1 MGCNFF
7 TLADPH
13 HGASPGVQDTYRHQ
27 PTQANLQSPER
38 GQKANSKGTVYAQ
51 LISFAASPRLQST
64 MPDITCGSDTSKGKQ
79 LQATVVPNGSPGTPS
94 SVGHSLDWTCQS
106 GDWPPAQ
113 VGGLPRPF
121 AVHTLGHAALIMM

>member
-1 MGCNFF
+1 MGCAIF
-7 TLADPH
+7 TMADPH

-27 PTQANLQSPER
+27 PAQADLQSPECA
-38 GQKANSKGTVYAQ
+38 QSKGTEYAH
-51 LISFAASPRLQST
+51 LISSAASPRLQST
-64 MPDITCGSDTSKGKQ
+64 MPDITCGNDPSKGKE

-113 VGGLPRPF
+113 VGG
-121 AVHTLGHAALIMM
+121 